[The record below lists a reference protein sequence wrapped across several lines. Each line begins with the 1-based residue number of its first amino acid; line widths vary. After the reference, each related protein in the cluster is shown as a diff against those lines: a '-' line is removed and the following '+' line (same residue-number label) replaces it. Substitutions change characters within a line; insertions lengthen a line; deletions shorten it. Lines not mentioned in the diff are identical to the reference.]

1 MKEENTVDVS
11 IPEEDNRPLMN
22 NHELTQLEKEF
33 IERYK
38 GSEQHPIRTL
48 FKFYKGQ
55 YHLLV
60 LSAICYIIKK
70 SPQWLIPIIT
80 ANLINLVVDR
90 PADMM
95 LWIWINV
102 AVLAVSLVMNIP
114 FHYAY
119 VKLESVATRN
129 VEAGL
134 RGALV
139 RKLQHLSI
147 GHYREMQS
155 GRIQSK
161 MMRDVESIANL
172 SSSIFMNGM
181 EILINLVVAIA
192 VVSSKNLFVFAFF
205 VLCAPVSGIIGFLFR
220 KKLRTLNRD
229 YRHAVEE
236 TSAEVMDMVEMVP
249 LSRAHALEQNE
260 TTKMNRLLHGIA
272 KRGLRL
278 DITQSLFGATNWVV
292 FEGFQLICLVFTVLM
307 YLYGSITDVGD
318 ITLYQSY
325 FTMLVSSVTMI
336 LALIPTFARGIEA
349 VTSVGELMHAQ
360 EEESSEGKVALP
372 EVQGAYHFE
381 GVNFAYETG
390 RPVLES
396 FNLDVKPGETVALV
410 GESGVGKTTVINMV
424 IGYHYPDAGVMTID
438 GHNIRELDLR
448 SYRKHIAV
456 VPQNTILFS
465 GTIRENITYGLPDV
479 SEEKLA
485 EILEAA
491 RLTEMIA
498 QMPKG
503 LDTSVGEH
511 GGKLSG
517 GQRQRISIARALI
530 RDPKVIILD
539 EATSALDSVSE
550 KKIQEALDYLTA
562 GRTTFVVA
570 HRLST
575 IKDADKIAVME
586 EGRCIEFGTYDE
598 LMEKQGAFYR
608 YRQLQL

>member
-1 MKEENTVDVS
+1 MTELKN
-11 IPEEDNRPLMN
+11 DNRPLMN
-22 NHELTQLEKEF
+22 DEELTALEAEF
-33 IERYK
+33 MERYK

-48 FKFYKGQ
+48 LKFYKGQ
-55 YHLLV
+55 YHLLIF
-60 LSAICYIIKK
+60 AAFCYVIKK
-70 SPQWLIPIIT
+70 SPQWMIPIVT
-80 ANLINLVVDR
+80 AHMINLVVER
-90 PADMM
+90 PENMVRSIVVSAAF
-95 LWIWINV
+95 L
-102 AVLAVSLVMNIP
+102 AVLLVLNIP
-114 FHYAY
+114 FHYLY
-119 VKLESVATRN
+119 VKSEAVATRN

-161 MMRDVESIANL
+161 MMRDVEAIANL

-181 EILINLVVAIA
+181 EIIINLVVAIT
-192 VVSSKNLFVFAFF
+192 VVLTKNLFVFIFF
-205 VLCAPVSGIIGFLFR
+205 VLCAPIAGVIGFIFR

-249 LSRAHALEQNE
+249 LSRAHALEDTE
-260 TTKMNRLLHGIA
+260 TAKMNRLLHGIA
-272 KRGLRL
+272 RRGLRL

-292 FEGFQLICLVFTVLM
+292 FEGFQLICLVFTVVMFLN
-307 YLYGSITDVGD
+307 GQIADVGD

-325 FTMLVSSVTMI
+325 FTMLVTSVTMI
-336 LALIPTFARGIEA
+336 LAMIPTFTRGIEA

-360 EEESSEGKVALP
+360 EEENNDGKQPLTDVA
-372 EVQGAYHFE
+372 GAYSFRN
-381 GVNFAYETG
+381 VNFSYEQG
-390 RPVLES
+390 HPVLS
-396 FNLDVKPGETVALV
+396 DFHLDVKPGETVALV

-424 IGYHYPDAGVMTID
+424 IGYHFPDDGTVTID
-438 GHNIRELDLR
+438 GHNLREIDLR

-479 SEEKLA
+479 SDEKLA
-485 EILEAA
+485 QILEAA
-491 RLTEMIA
+491 RLTETIEKL
-498 QMPKG
+498 PNG

-550 KKIQEALDYLTA
+550 KKIQEALDHLTA

-586 EGRCIEFGTYDE
+586 AGRCVEYGTYDE
-598 LMEKQGAFYR
+598 LMAKEGAFYR
-608 YRQLQL
+608 YRKLQL

>member
-1 MKEENTVDVS
+1 MKEQPIT
-11 IPEEDNRPLMN
+11 DNRPLMN
-22 NHELTQLEKEF
+22 DAELTQLEAEF
-33 IERYK
+33 IQRYK
-38 GSEQHPIRTL
+38 GSDKHPIRTL
-48 FKFYKGQ
+48 LTFYKGQ
-55 YHLLV
+55 YHRLALAA
-60 LSAICYIIKK
+60 LCYIIKK
-70 SPQWLIPIIT
+70 APQWLIPIVT
-80 ANLINLVVDR
+80 ANLIDLVVEK

-95 LWIWINV
+95 LRIWINV
-102 AVLAVSLVMNIP
+102 AVLAVTLVMNIP

-161 MMRDVESIANL
+161 MMRDVEAIANL

-192 VVSSKNLFVFAFF
+192 VVLSKNIYVFLFFI
-205 VLCAPVSGIIGFLFR
+205 LCAPVSGVIGFLFR

-249 LSRAHALEQNE
+249 LSRAHALERTE

-292 FEGFQLICLVFTVLM
+292 FEGFQLICLVFSVLM
-307 YLYGSITDVGD
+307 YLNSQIAVGD

-336 LALIPTFARGIEA
+336 LALIPTFARGVEA

-360 EEESSEGKVALP
+360 EEEDNDGKRALTD
-372 EVQGAYHFE
+372 VSGGYSFRD
-381 GVNFAYETG
+381 VNFAYEDG
-390 RPVLES
+390 HPVLEG
-396 FNLDVKPGETVALV
+396 FDLEVKPGETVALV

-424 IGYHYPDAGVMTID
+424 IGYHFPDEGTLTID
-438 GHNIRELDLR
+438 GNNIREIDLCT
-448 SYRKHIAV
+448 YRKHMAV

-465 GTIRENITYGLPDV
+465 GTIRDNITYGLPDV
-479 SEEKLA
+479 SEEKLQ
-485 EILEAA
+485 EILKAA

-498 QMPKG
+498 QLPHG

-550 KKIQEALDYLTA
+550 KKIQEALDHLTA

-586 EGRCIEFGTYDE
+586 GGRCVEWGTYDE
-598 LMEKQGAFYR
+598 LMEKKGAFYR

>member
-1 MKEENTVDVS
+1 MSDKNT
-11 IPEEDNRPLMN
+11 NRPLMSD
-22 NHELTQLEKEF
+22 EQLSVLEAEF
-33 IERYK
+33 MERYK
-38 GSEQHPIRTL
+38 GSEKHPVRTL
-48 FKFYKGQ
+48 LRFYKGQ
-55 YHLLV
+55 YHLL
-60 LSAICYIIKK
+60 AFAAFCYIIKK
-70 SPQWLIPIIT
+70 SPQWMIPIIT
-80 ANLINLVVDR
+80 ANLINLVIAQ
-90 PADMM
+90 PEDMVRR
-95 LWIWINV
+95 IIINV
-102 AVLAVSLVMNIP
+102 AVLAFSLVMNIP
-114 FHYAY
+114 FHYLY
-119 VKLESVATRN
+119 VKSEAVATRN

-161 MMRDVESIANL
+161 MMRDVEAIANL

-181 EILINLVVAIA
+181 EILINLVVAIV
-192 VVSSKNLFVFAFF
+192 VVSSKNWMVFVFFI
-205 VLCAPVSGIIGFLFR
+205 LCAPVAGVISFLFR
-220 KKLRTLNRD
+220 KKLRHLNRD

-249 LSRAHALEQNE
+249 LSRAHALEDTE
-260 TTKMNRLLHGIA
+260 TSKMNRLLHGIA
-272 KRGLRL
+272 RRGLRL

-292 FEGFQLICLVFTVLM
+292 FEGFQLICLVFTVVMFLK
-307 YLYGSITDVGD
+307 GQIAEVGD
-318 ITLYQSY
+318 ITLYQNY
-325 FTMLVSSVTMI
+325 FSMLVSSVTMI

-349 VTSVGELMHAQ
+349 VTSVGELMHA
-360 EEESSEGKVALP
+360 EEEENNDGKASLATV
-372 EVQGAYHFE
+372 EGAYTFS
-381 GVNFAYETG
+381 GVNFAYEQG
-390 RPVLES
+390 HPVLS
-396 FNLDVKPGETVALV
+396 NFTLDVKPGETVALV

-424 IGYHYPDAGVMTID
+424 IGYHYPDDGVVTID
-438 GHNIRELDLR
+438 GHNLREIDLR

-465 GTIRENITYGLPDV
+465 GTIRDNITYGLPDV
-479 SEEKLA
+479 SEERLA
-485 EILEAA
+485 EILDAA
-491 RLTEMIA
+491 RLTETIEKL
-498 QMPKG
+498 PHG

-550 KKIQEALDYLTA
+550 KKIQEALDHLTK

-586 EGRCIEFGTYDE
+586 GGRCVEFGTYDE
-598 LMEKQGAFYR
+598 LMALEGAFYR
-608 YRQLQL
+608 YRKLQL

>member
-1 MKEENTVDVS
+1 MNEKQIN
-11 IPEEDNRPLMN
+11 NRPLMN
-22 NHELTQLEKEF
+22 DEELTRLEEAF

-38 GSEQHPIRTL
+38 GSEQHPVRTL
-48 FKFYKGQ
+48 LTFYKGQ
-55 YHLLV
+55 YHRLLF
-60 LSAICYIIKK
+60 AAFCYIIKK
-70 SPQWLIPIIT
+70 SPQWMIPIIT
-80 ANLINLVVDR
+80 ANMINLVVDR
-90 PADMM
+90 PEDMVRR
-95 LWIWINV
+95 IVINAV
-102 AVLAVSLVMNIP
+102 VLALLLVMNIP
-114 FHYAY
+114 FHYLY
-119 VKLESVATRN
+119 VKSESVATRN

-161 MMRDVESIANL
+161 MMRDVEAIANL

-192 VVSSKNLFVFAFF
+192 VVLSKNLFVFIFF
-205 VLCAPVSGIIGFLFR
+205 VLCAPIAGIISFLFR

-249 LSRAHALEQNE
+249 LSRAHALENTE
-260 TTKMNRLLHGIA
+260 TAKMNRLLHGIA
-272 KRGLRL
+272 RRGLRL

-292 FEGFQLICLVFTVLM
+292 FEGFQLICLVFTVVMFLK
-307 YLYGSITDVGD
+307 GQITEVGD
-318 ITLYQSY
+318 ITLYQNY

-349 VTSVGELMHAQ
+349 VTSVGELMHA
-360 EEESSEGKVALP
+360 EEEENNNGKHPLSD
-372 EVQGAYHFE
+372 VQGAYTFRD
-381 GVNFAYETG
+381 VNFSYEDG
-390 RPVLES
+390 HPVLS
-396 FNLDVKPGETVALV
+396 GFDLDVKPGETVALV
-410 GESGVGKTTVINMV
+410 GESGVGKTTVINTV
-424 IGYHYPDAGVMTID
+424 IGYHFPDSGTITVD
-438 GHNIRELDLR
+438 GHNIREIDLR
-448 SYRKHIAV
+448 TYRQHIAV

-465 GTIRENITYGLPDV
+465 GTIRDNITYGLPSV

-498 QMPKG
+498 QLPNG
-503 LDTSVGEH
+503 LETSVGEH

-550 KKIQEALDYLTA
+550 KKIQEALDHLTA

-586 EGRCIEFGTYDE
+586 EGRCVECGTYDE
-598 LMEKQGAFYR
+598 LMEKKGAFYK

>member
-1 MKEENTVDVS
+1 MTETVQ
-11 IPEEDNRPLMN
+11 DNRPLMN
-22 NHELTQLEKEF
+22 DAELTALEAEF
-33 IERYK
+33 MERYK
-38 GSEQHPIRTL
+38 GSEKHPVRTL
-48 FKFYKGQ
+48 LTFYKGQ
-55 YHLLV
+55 YYRLV
-60 LSAICYIIKK
+60 VAALCYIIKK
-70 SPQWLIPIIT
+70 SPQWMIPIIT
-80 ANLINLVVDR
+80 ANMINLVVDR
-90 PADMM
+90 PEDMVRR
-95 LWIWINV
+95 IVINAV
-102 AVLAVSLVMNIP
+102 ALALLLVMNIP
-114 FHYAY
+114 FHYLYA
-119 VKLESVATRN
+119 KNESVATRN

-161 MMRDVESIANL
+161 MMRDVEAIANL

-192 VVSSKNLFVFAFF
+192 VVLSKNLFVFIFF
-205 VLCAPVSGIIGFLFR
+205 VLCAPIAGVISFLFR

-249 LSRAHALEQNE
+249 LSRAHALERTE
-260 TTKMNRLLHGIA
+260 TGKMNRLLHGIA
-272 KRGLRL
+272 RRGLRL

-292 FEGFQLICLVFTVLM
+292 FEGFQLLCLVFTVVMFLR
-307 YLYGSITDVGD
+307 GQITEVGD
-318 ITLYQSY
+318 ITLYQNY

-336 LALIPTFARGIEA
+336 LAMIPTFARGIEA
-349 VTSVGELMHAQ
+349 VTSVGELMHAE
-360 EEESSEGKVALP
+360 EEESGDGKTPLTD
-372 EVQGAYHFE
+372 VQGAYSFR
-381 GVNFAYETG
+381 GVNFAYEQG
-390 RPVLES
+390 HPVLS
-396 FNLDVKPGETVALV
+396 DFTLDVKPGETVALV

-424 IGYHYPDAGVMTID
+424 IGYHFPNEGTIAID
-438 GHNIRELDLR
+438 GQNMRDIDLR
-448 SYRKHIAV
+448 TYRKHIAV

-465 GTIRENITYGLPDV
+465 GTIRDNITYGLPSV

-498 QMPKG
+498 QLPHG

-550 KKIQEALDYLTA
+550 KKIQEALDHLTA

-586 EGRCIEFGTYDE
+586 GGRCVECGTYDE
-598 LMEKQGAFYR
+598 LMEKQGAFYK

>member
-1 MKEENTVDVS
+1 MAEQTH
-11 IPEEDNRPLMN
+11 DNRPLMSDE
-22 NHELTQLEKEF
+22 ELTALEAEF
-33 IERYK
+33 MERYK
-38 GSEQHPIRTL
+38 GSEKHPIRTL
-48 FKFYKGQ
+48 LSFYKGQ
-55 YHLLV
+55 YHLLIFA
-60 LSAICYIIKK
+60 AICYIIKK
-70 SPQWLIPIIT
+70 SPQWMIPIVS
-80 ANLINLVVDR
+80 ANLIDLVVDR
-90 PADMM
+90 PDNM
-95 LWIWINV
+95 LQMIIFNV
-102 AVLAVSLVMNIP
+102 VLLAVLLILNIP
-114 FHYAY
+114 FHYLY
-119 VKLESVATRN
+119 VKSEAVATRN
-129 VEAGL
+129 VEAAL

-161 MMRDVESIANL
+161 MMRDVENIANL

-181 EILINLVVAIA
+181 EIIINLVVAIT
-192 VVSSKNLFVFAFF
+192 VVLTKNIYVFIFF
-205 VLCAPVSGIIGFLFR
+205 LLCAPVAGVISFFFR
-220 KKLRTLNRD
+220 KKLRRLSRD

-249 LSRAHALEQNE
+249 LSRAHALEDTE
-260 TTKMNRLLHGIA
+260 TSKMNRLLHGIA
-272 KRGLRL
+272 RRGLRL

-292 FEGFQLICLVFTVLM
+292 FEGFQLICLVFTVGMFLG
-307 YLYGSITDVGD
+307 GSITKVGD
-318 ITLYQSY
+318 IKLYQDY
-325 FTMLVSSVTMI
+325 FTMLVTSVTMI
-336 LALIPTFARGIEA
+336 LAMIPTFVRGIEA
-349 VTSVGELMHAQ
+349 VTSVGELMHA
-360 EEESSEGKVALP
+360 EEEENNEGKTAL
-372 EVQGAYHFE
+372 EDVEGAFHFE
-381 GVNFAYETG
+381 NVNFAYEQSH
-390 RPVLES
+390 PVLS
-396 FNLDVKPGETVALV
+396 DFTLDVKPGETVALV

-424 IGYHYPDAGVMTID
+424 IGYHFPNDGVVTID
-438 GHNIRELDLR
+438 GHGLREVDLR

-465 GTIRENITYGLPDV
+465 GTIRENITYGLPTV

-491 RLTEMIA
+491 RLTETIA
-498 QMPKG
+498 QLPNG
-503 LDTSVGEH
+503 LETSVGEH

-550 KKIQEALDYLTA
+550 KKIQEALDHLTK

-586 EGRCIEFGTYDE
+586 AGRCVECGTYDE
-598 LMEKQGAFYR
+598 LMEKKGAFYK

>member
-1 MKEENTVDVS
+1 MAEQKH
-11 IPEEDNRPLMN
+11 DNRPLMSDE
-22 NHELTQLEKEF
+22 ELTQLEAEF
-33 IERYK
+33 MERYK
-38 GSEQHPIRTL
+38 GSEKHPIRTL
-48 FKFYKGQ
+48 LSFYKGQ
-55 YHLLV
+55 YHLLIFA
-60 LSAICYIIKK
+60 AICYIIKK
-70 SPQWLIPIIT
+70 SPQWMIPIVS
-80 ANLINLVVDR
+80 ANLIDLVVDR
-90 PADMM
+90 PDNMM
-95 LWIWINV
+95 QMIIGNV
-102 AVLAVSLVMNIP
+102 VLLAVLLLLNIP
-114 FHYAY
+114 FHYLY
-119 VKLESVATRN
+119 VKSEAVATRN
-129 VEAGL
+129 VEAAL

-161 MMRDVESIANL
+161 MMRDVENIANL

-181 EILINLVVAIA
+181 EILINLVVAIT
-192 VVSSKNLFVFAFF
+192 VVLTKNIYVFIFF
-205 VLCAPVSGIIGFLFR
+205 LLCAPVAGVISFAFR
-220 KKLRTLNRD
+220 KKLRRLSRD

-249 LSRAHALEQNE
+249 LSRAHALEETE

-272 KRGLRL
+272 RRGLRL

-292 FEGFQLICLVFTVLM
+292 FEGFQLLCLVFTVGM
-307 YLYGSITDVGD
+307 FLYGSITKVGD
-318 ITLYQSY
+318 IKLYQDY
-325 FTMLVSSVTMI
+325 FSMLVTSVTMI
-336 LALIPTFARGIEA
+336 LAMIPTFVRGIEA
-349 VTSVGELMHAQ
+349 VTSVGELMHAE
-360 EEESSEGKVALP
+360 EEESGEGKVALTDV
-372 EVQGAYHFE
+372 EGAFHFA
-381 GVNFAYETG
+381 GVNFAYEENH
-390 RPVLES
+390 PVLS
-396 FNLDVKPGETVALV
+396 DFCLDVKPGETVALV

-424 IGYHYPDAGVMTID
+424 IGYHFPDDGVVTID
-438 GHNIRELDLR
+438 GHGLRDIDLR

-465 GTIRENITYGLPDV
+465 GTIRENITYGLKDV

-491 RLTEMIA
+491 RLTETIA
-498 QMPKG
+498 QLPNG
-503 LDTSVGEH
+503 LETSVGEH

-530 RDPKVIILD
+530 RDPNVIILD

-550 KKIQEALDYLTA
+550 KKIQEALDHLTA

-586 EGRCIEFGTYDE
+586 NGRCVEFGTYDQ
-598 LMEKQGAFYR
+598 LMELKGAFYK

>member
-1 MKEENTVDVS
+1 MNQKSEAQGS
-11 IPEEDNRPLMN
+11 RLLMN
-22 NHELTQLEKEF
+22 DEQLSQLETEF

-38 GSEQHPIRTL
+38 GSEKHPIRTML
-48 FKFYKGQ
+48 QFYKGQ
-55 YHLLV
+55 YYRLL
-60 LSAICYIIKK
+60 LAALFYIIKK
-70 SPQWLIPIIT
+70 SPQWMIPIIT
-80 ANLINLVVDR
+80 ANLINLVVAR
-90 PADMM
+90 PEDMTRQI
-95 LWIWINV
+95 LLNV
-102 AVLAVSLVMNIP
+102 VVLTVSLVLNIP

-119 VKLESVATRN
+119 VKLESIATRN

-161 MMRDVESIANL
+161 MMRDVEAIANL
-172 SSSIFMNGM
+172 SSSLFMNGM
-181 EILINLVVAIA
+181 EIIINLVVA
-192 VVSSKNLFVFAFF
+192 VVVVLSKNLFVFIFF
-205 VLCAPVSGIIGFLFR
+205 VLCAPVAGVISFLFR
-220 KKLRTLNRD
+220 KKLRRLNRD

-249 LSRAHALEQNE
+249 LSRAHALETTE
-260 TTKMNRLLHGIA
+260 TAKMNRLLHGIA
-272 KRGLRL
+272 SRGLRL

-292 FEGFQLICLVFTVLM
+292 FQGFQLLCLVFTVGMFLQ
-307 YLYGSITDVGD
+307 GQITDVGD
-318 ITLYQSY
+318 ITLYQNY
-325 FTMLVSSVTMI
+325 FTMLVASVTSI
-336 LALIPTFARGIEA
+336 LAMIPALTRGVEA
-349 VTSVGELMHAQ
+349 VTSVGELMSA
-360 EEESSEGKVALP
+360 EEEEDNSQKEPLANV
-372 EVQGAYHFE
+372 EGAYTFRD
-381 GVNFAYETG
+381 VQFSYEDG
-390 RPVLES
+390 HPVLDNFQLE
-396 FNLDVKPGETVALV
+396 VKPGETVALV

-424 IGYHYPDAGVMTID
+424 IGYHFPDSGLVTVD
-438 GHNIRELDLR
+438 GHNIREIDLR
-448 SYRKHIAV
+448 TYRKHIAV

-465 GTIRENITYGLPDV
+465 GTIRDNITYGLPDV

-491 RLTEMIA
+491 RLTDTIA
-498 QMPKG
+498 QLPHG

-586 EGRCIEFGTYDE
+586 SGRCVEFGTYDQ
-598 LMEKQGAFYR
+598 LMEKKGAFYK

>member
-1 MKEENTVDVS
+1 MKQPTIN
-11 IPEEDNRPLMN
+11 DNRPLMN
-22 NHELTQLEKEF
+22 DEELTKLEAEF
-33 IERYK
+33 IQRYK
-38 GSEQHPIRTL
+38 GSEKHPIRTL
-48 FKFYKGQ
+48 LKFYKGQ
-55 YHLLV
+55 YGRLALAA
-60 LSAICYIIKK
+60 LCYIIKK
-70 SPQWLIPIIT
+70 APQWLIPIVT
-80 ANLINLVVDR
+80 ANLIDLVVDK

-95 LWIWINV
+95 LWIWVNV
-102 AVLAVSLVMNIP
+102 GVLALTLVMNIP
-114 FHYAY
+114 FHYSY

-161 MMRDVESIANL
+161 MMRDVEAIANL

-181 EILINLVVAIA
+181 EIAINLVVAIA
-192 VVSSKNLFVFAFF
+192 VVLSKNIYVFLFF
-205 VLCAPVSGIIGFLFR
+205 VLCAPVSGVIGFLFR

-249 LSRAHALEQNE
+249 LSRAHALEQTE

-272 KRGLRL
+272 RRGLRL

-292 FEGFQLICLVFTVLM
+292 FEGFQLVCLVFSVLM
-307 YLYGSITDVGD
+307 FLNDQIAVGD

-336 LALIPTFARGIEA
+336 LALIPTFARGVEA

-360 EEESSEGKVALP
+360 EEEDNDGKQPLAAVT
-372 EVQGAYHFE
+372 GAYRFSD
-381 GVNFAYETG
+381 VAFSYEDG
-390 RPVLES
+390 HPVLTD
-396 FNLDVKPGETVALV
+396 FNLEVKPGETVALV

-424 IGYHYPDAGVMTID
+424 IGYHFPNGGVLTVD
-438 GHNIRELDLR
+438 GHNIREIDLR
-448 SYRKHIAV
+448 TYRKHIAV

-465 GTIRENITYGLPDV
+465 GTIRDNITYGLSDV
-479 SEEKLA
+479 SEEKLQ

-498 QMPKG
+498 QLPNG

-550 KKIQEALDYLTA
+550 KKIQEALDHLTA

-586 EGRCIEFGTYDE
+586 EGRCIEFGTYDQ
-598 LMEKQGAFYR
+598 LMEKKGAFYK

>member
-1 MKEENTVDVS
+1 MKQSTIN
-11 IPEEDNRPLMN
+11 DNRPLMN
-22 NHELTQLEKEF
+22 DEELTKLEAEF
-33 IERYK
+33 IQRYK
-38 GSEQHPIRTL
+38 GSEKHPIRTL
-48 FKFYKGQ
+48 LKFYKGQ
-55 YHLLV
+55 YGRLALAA
-60 LSAICYIIKK
+60 LCYIIKK
-70 SPQWLIPIIT
+70 APQWLIPIVT
-80 ANLINLVVDR
+80 ANLIDLVVDK

-95 LWIWINV
+95 LWIWVNV
-102 AVLAVSLVMNIP
+102 GVLALALVMNIP
-114 FHYAY
+114 FHYSY

-161 MMRDVESIANL
+161 MMRDVEAIANL

-181 EILINLVVAIA
+181 EIAINLVVAIA
-192 VVSSKNLFVFAFF
+192 VVLSKNIYVFLFF
-205 VLCAPVSGIIGFLFR
+205 VLCAPVSGVIGFLFR

-249 LSRAHALEQNE
+249 LSRAHALEQTE
-260 TTKMNRLLHGIA
+260 ATKMNRLLHGIA
-272 KRGLRL
+272 RRGLRL

-292 FEGFQLICLVFTVLM
+292 FEGFQLVCLVFSVLM
-307 YLYGSITDVGD
+307 FLNDQIAVGD

-336 LALIPTFARGIEA
+336 LALIPTFARGVEA

-360 EEESSEGKVALP
+360 EEEDNDGKQPLAAVT
-372 EVQGAYHFE
+372 GAYRFSD
-381 GVNFAYETG
+381 VAFSYEDG
-390 RPVLES
+390 HPVLTD
-396 FNLDVKPGETVALV
+396 FNLEVKPGETVALV

-424 IGYHYPDAGVMTID
+424 IGYHFPDSGVLTVD
-438 GHNIRELDLR
+438 GHNIREIDLR
-448 SYRKHIAV
+448 TYRRHIAV

-465 GTIRENITYGLPDV
+465 GTIRDNITYGLSDV
-479 SEEKLA
+479 SEEKLQ

-498 QMPKG
+498 QLPNG

-550 KKIQEALDYLTA
+550 KKIQEALDHLTA

-586 EGRCIEFGTYDE
+586 EGRCIEFGTYDQ
-598 LMEKQGAFYR
+598 LMEKKGAFYK

>member
-1 MKEENTVDVS
+1 MSEKQ
-11 IPEEDNRPLMN
+11 IDNRPLMN
-22 NHELTQLEKEF
+22 DDELTRLEEAF

-38 GSEQHPIRTL
+38 GSEQHPVRTL
-48 FKFYKGQ
+48 LTFYKGQ
-55 YHLLV
+55 YHRLLF
-60 LSAICYIIKK
+60 AAFCYIIKK
-70 SPQWLIPIIT
+70 SPQWMIPIIT
-80 ANLINLVVDR
+80 ANMINLVVDR
-90 PADMM
+90 PEDMVRR
-95 LWIWINV
+95 IVINAV
-102 AVLAVSLVMNIP
+102 VLALLLVMNIP
-114 FHYAY
+114 FHYLY
-119 VKLESVATRN
+119 VKSESVATRN

-161 MMRDVESIANL
+161 MMRDVEAIANL

-192 VVSSKNLFVFAFF
+192 VVLSKNLFVFIFF
-205 VLCAPVSGIIGFLFR
+205 VLCAPIAGIISFLFR

-249 LSRAHALEQNE
+249 LSRAHALENTE
-260 TTKMNRLLHGIA
+260 TAKMNRLLHGIA
-272 KRGLRL
+272 RRGLRL

-292 FEGFQLICLVFTVLM
+292 FEGFQLICLVFTVVMFLK
-307 YLYGSITDVGD
+307 GQITEVGD
-318 ITLYQSY
+318 ITLYQNY

-349 VTSVGELMHAQ
+349 VTSVGELMHA
-360 EEESSEGKVALP
+360 EEEENNNGKHPLSD
-372 EVQGAYHFE
+372 VQGAYTFRD
-381 GVNFAYETG
+381 VNFSYEDG
-390 RPVLES
+390 HPVLS
-396 FNLDVKPGETVALV
+396 GFDLDVKPGETVALV
-410 GESGVGKTTVINMV
+410 GESGVGKTTVINTV
-424 IGYHYPDAGVMTID
+424 IGYHFPDSGTITVD
-438 GHNIRELDLR
+438 GHNIREIDLR
-448 SYRKHIAV
+448 TYRQHIAV

-465 GTIRENITYGLPDV
+465 GTIRDNITYGLPSV

-498 QMPKG
+498 QLPNG
-503 LDTSVGEH
+503 LETSVGEH

-550 KKIQEALDYLTA
+550 KKIQEALDHLTA

-586 EGRCIEFGTYDE
+586 QGRCVECGTYDE
-598 LMEKQGAFYR
+598 LMEKKGAFYQ

>member
-1 MKEENTVDVS
+1 MKEQENYEKS
-11 IPEEDNRPLMN
+11 PLMTD
-22 NHELTQLEKEF
+22 EQLTRLEAEF
-33 IERYK
+33 MERYK
-38 GSEQHPIRTL
+38 GSEQHPLRTML
-48 FKFYKGQ
+48 RFYKGQ
-55 YHLLV
+55 YYRLILAA
-60 LSAICYIIKK
+60 LCYVIKK
-70 SPQWLIPIIT
+70 SPQWMIPIIT
-80 ANLINLVVDR
+80 ANLINLVVEQPDNLGMQI
-90 PADMM
+90 A
-95 LWIWINV
+95 LNV
-102 AVLAVSLVMNIP
+102 GLLAVLLVMNIP

-119 VKLESVATRN
+119 VKLESIATRN

-161 MMRDVESIANL
+161 MMRDVEAIANL

-181 EILINLVVAIA
+181 EIIINLVVAIA
-192 VVSSKNLFVFAFF
+192 VVLSKNLFVFIFF
-205 VLCAPVSGIIGFLFR
+205 VLCAPVAGVISFLFR
-220 KKLRTLNRD
+220 KKLRRLNRD

-249 LSRAHALEQNE
+249 LSRAHALEGTE
-260 TTKMNRLLHGIA
+260 TAKMNRLLHSIA
-272 KRGLRL
+272 RRGLRL

-292 FEGFQLICLVFTVLM
+292 FEGFQLLCLLFTVIMFLNHQ
-307 YLYGSITDVGD
+307 ITDVGD

-325 FTMLVSSVTMI
+325 FTMLVTSVTGI
-336 LALIPTFARGIEA
+336 LAMIPAFTRGVEA
-349 VTSVGELMHAQ
+349 VTSVGELMSAQ
-360 EEESSEGKVALP
+360 EEENNDGKEKLAAV
-372 EVQGAYHFE
+372 EGAYSFQ
-381 GVNFAYETG
+381 GVNFSYEDG
-390 RPVLES
+390 HRVLQD
-396 FNLDVKPGETVALV
+396 FDLKVAPGETVALV

-424 IGYHYPDAGVMTID
+424 IGYHFPDEGILTVD
-438 GHNIRELDLR
+438 GHNIREIDLR
-448 SYRKHIAV
+448 SYRRHIAV

-465 GTIRENITYGLPDV
+465 GTIRENITYGLPSV
-479 SEEKLA
+479 SEEKLQ

-498 QMPKG
+498 QLPNG

-562 GRTTFVVA
+562 ERTTFVVA

-598 LMEKQGAFYR
+598 LMEKKGAFYK

>member
-1 MKEENTVDVS
+1 VNNIKETES
-11 IPEEDNRPLMN
+11 SRLLMN
-22 NHELTQLEKEF
+22 DEKLSQLELEF

-38 GSEQHPIRTL
+38 GSEKHPIRTML
-48 FKFYKGQ
+48 QFYKGQ
-55 YHLLV
+55 YHRLILA
-60 LSAICYIIKK
+60 AICYIIKK
-70 SPQWLIPIIT
+70 SPQWMIPIIT
-80 ANLINLVVDR
+80 ANLINLVVQR
-90 PADMM
+90 PEDMARQIVM
-95 LWIWINV
+95 NV
-102 AVLAVSLVMNIP
+102 AVLATLLVMNIP

-119 VKLESVATRN
+119 VKLESIATRN
-129 VEAGL
+129 VEVGL

-161 MMRDVESIANL
+161 MMRDVEAIVNL
-172 SSSIFMNGM
+172 CGSLFMNGM

-192 VVSSKNLFVFAFF
+192 VVLSKNLFVFIFF
-205 VLCAPVSGIIGFLFR
+205 LLCAPVAGVISFLFR
-220 KKLRTLNRD
+220 KKLRRLNRD
-229 YRHAVEE
+229 YRHAIEE

-249 LSRAHALEQNE
+249 LSRAHALERVE
-260 TTKMNRLLHGIA
+260 TAKMTRLLHSIA
-272 KRGLRL
+272 RRGLRL

-292 FEGFQLICLVFTVLM
+292 FEGFQLLCLVFTVGMFLQ
-307 YLYGSITDVGD
+307 GTITDVGD
-318 ITLYQSY
+318 ITLYQNY
-325 FTMLVSSVTMI
+325 FTMLVASVTSI
-336 LALIPTFARGIEA
+336 LAMIPALTRGVEA
-349 VTSVGELMHAQ
+349 VTSVGELMSAQ
-360 EEESSEGKVALP
+360 EEEDNDGKPALP
-372 EVQGAYHFE
+372 DVAGAFSFRD
-381 GVNFAYETG
+381 VSFAYEDDHV
-390 RPVLES
+390 VLDN
-396 FNLDVKPGETVALV
+396 FNLEVKPGETVALV

-424 IGYHYPDAGVMTID
+424 IGYHYPRTGTLTID
-438 GHNIRELDLR
+438 GHNIREIDLR

-465 GTIRENITYGLPDV
+465 GTIRENITYGLSDV
-479 SEEKLA
+479 TEEKLW
-485 EILEAA
+485 EILKAA
-491 RLTEMIA
+491 RLTEMIE
-498 QMPKG
+498 QLPNG

-550 KKIQEALDYLTA
+550 KKIQEALDHLTA

-586 EGRCIEFGTYDE
+586 GGRCIEFGTYDE
-598 LMEKQGAFYR
+598 LMEKQGAFYK

>member
-1 MKEENTVDVS
+1 MNEKQIN
-11 IPEEDNRPLMN
+11 NRPLMN
-22 NHELTQLEKEF
+22 DEELTRLEEAF

-38 GSEQHPIRTL
+38 GSEQHPVRTL
-48 FKFYKGQ
+48 LTFYKGQ
-55 YHLLV
+55 YHRLLF
-60 LSAICYIIKK
+60 AAFCYIIKK
-70 SPQWLIPIIT
+70 SPQWMIPIIT
-80 ANLINLVVDR
+80 ANMINLVVDR
-90 PADMM
+90 PEDMVRR
-95 LWIWINV
+95 IVINAV
-102 AVLAVSLVMNIP
+102 VLALLLVMNIP
-114 FHYAY
+114 FHYLY
-119 VKLESVATRN
+119 VKSESVATRN

-161 MMRDVESIANL
+161 MMRDVEAIANL

-192 VVSSKNLFVFAFF
+192 VVLSKNLFVFIFF
-205 VLCAPVSGIIGFLFR
+205 VLCAPIAGIISFLFR

-249 LSRAHALEQNE
+249 LSRAHALENTE
-260 TTKMNRLLHGIA
+260 TAKMNRLLHGIA
-272 KRGLRL
+272 RRGLRL

-292 FEGFQLICLVFTVLM
+292 FEGFQLICLVFTVVMFLK
-307 YLYGSITDVGD
+307 GQITEVGD
-318 ITLYQSY
+318 ITLYQNY

-349 VTSVGELMHAQ
+349 VTSVGELMHA
-360 EEESSEGKVALP
+360 EEEENNNGKHPLSD
-372 EVQGAYHFE
+372 VQGAYTFRN
-381 GVNFAYETG
+381 VNFSYEDG
-390 RPVLES
+390 HPVLS
-396 FNLDVKPGETVALV
+396 GFDLDVKPGETVALV
-410 GESGVGKTTVINMV
+410 GESGVGKTTVINTV
-424 IGYHYPDAGVMTID
+424 IGYHFPDSGTITVD
-438 GHNIRELDLR
+438 GHNIREIDLR
-448 SYRKHIAV
+448 TYRQHIAV

-465 GTIRENITYGLPDV
+465 GTIRDNITYGLPSV

-498 QMPKG
+498 QLPNG
-503 LDTSVGEH
+503 LETSVGEH

-550 KKIQEALDYLTA
+550 KKIQEALDHLTA

-586 EGRCIEFGTYDE
+586 EGRCVECGTYDE
-598 LMEKQGAFYR
+598 LMEKKGAFYK

>member
-1 MKEENTVDVS
+1 MKEQPIT
-11 IPEEDNRPLMN
+11 DNRPLMN
-22 NHELTQLEKEF
+22 DRELTQLEAEF
-33 IERYK
+33 IRRYK

-48 FKFYKGQ
+48 LKFYKGQ
-55 YHLLV
+55 YRRLA
-60 LSAICYIIKK
+60 LSALCYIIKK
-70 SPQWLIPIIT
+70 SPQWMIPIIT
-80 ANLINLVVDR
+80 ANLINLVVEQ
-90 PADMM
+90 PENMM
-95 LWIWINV
+95 TLIWVNV
-102 AVLAVSLVMNIP
+102 AVLAVLLVMNIP

-119 VKLESVATRN
+119 VKLESIATRN

-161 MMRDVESIANL
+161 MMRDVEAIANL

-181 EILINLVVAIA
+181 EILINLTVAIA
-192 VVSSKNLFVFAFF
+192 VVLSKNLLVFGFF
-205 VLCAPVSGIIGFLFR
+205 ALCAPVAGVISFLFR

-249 LSRAHALEQNE
+249 LSRAHALEQEE
-260 TTKMNRLLHGIA
+260 TSKMNRLLHGIA

-292 FEGFQLICLVFTVLM
+292 FEGFQLLCLVFTVMMFL
-307 YLYGSITDVGD
+307 GGQITEVGD

-325 FTMLVSSVTMI
+325 FTMLVSSVTGI

-349 VTSVGELMHAQ
+349 VTSVGELMHA
-360 EEESSEGKVALP
+360 EEEENNDGKQPLDK
-372 EVQGAYHFE
+372 VQGAYSFR
-381 GVNFAYETG
+381 GVNFAYEPNH
-390 RPVLES
+390 PVLSGFDLE
-396 FNLDVKPGETVALV
+396 VKPGETVALV

-424 IGYHYPDAGVMTID
+424 IGYHFPDEGTVTID
-438 GHNIRELDLR
+438 GRNIREIDLR

-465 GTIRENITYGLPDV
+465 GTIRDNITYGLPDV

-485 EILEAA
+485 RILEAA
-491 RLTEMIA
+491 RLTEMVA
-498 QMPKG
+498 QLPNG

-550 KKIQEALDYLTA
+550 KMIQEALDHLTA

-586 EGRCIEFGTYDE
+586 EGRCIEYGTYDE
-598 LMEKQGAFYR
+598 LMEKKGAFYK

>member
-1 MKEENTVDVS
+1 MKQQPIT
-11 IPEEDNRPLMN
+11 DNRPLMN
-22 NHELTQLEKEF
+22 DEELTRLEAEF
-33 IERYK
+33 IKRYK
-38 GSEQHPIRTL
+38 GSEKHPVRTL
-48 FKFYKGQ
+48 LKFYKGQ
-55 YHLLV
+55 YHRLALAA
-60 LSAICYIIKK
+60 LCYIIKK
-70 SPQWLIPIIT
+70 SPQWLIPIVT
-80 ANLINLVVDR
+80 ANLIDLVVEK
-90 PADMM
+90 PEDMM
-95 LWIWINV
+95 LWIWVNV
-102 AVLAVSLVMNIP
+102 AVLAVTLVLNIP

-161 MMRDVESIANL
+161 MMRDVEAIANL

-192 VVSSKNLFVFAFF
+192 VVLSKNLFVFIFF
-205 VLCAPVSGIIGFLFR
+205 MLCAPVSGVIGFLFR

-249 LSRAHALEQNE
+249 LSRAHALERVE

-272 KRGLRL
+272 RRGLRL

-292 FEGFQLICLVFTVLM
+292 FEGFQLVCLVFSVLM
-307 YLYGSITDVGD
+307 YLGNQIAVGD

-336 LALIPTFARGIEA
+336 LALIPTFARGVEA

-360 EEESSEGKVALP
+360 EEESGDGKRPLTTVTGGYSFRD
-372 EVQGAYHFE
+372 VDFS
-381 GVNFAYETG
+381 YEDG
-390 RPVLES
+390 HPVLEG
-396 FNLDVKPGETVALV
+396 FDLEVKPGETVALV
-410 GESGVGKTTVINMV
+410 GESGVGKTTVVNMV
-424 IGYHYPDAGVMTID
+424 IGYHFPDAGVLTID
-438 GHNIRELDLR
+438 GNNIREIDLR
-448 SYRKHIAV
+448 TYRKHIAV

-465 GTIRENITYGLPDV
+465 GTIRDNITYGLPDV

-498 QMPKG
+498 QLPHG

-550 KKIQEALDYLTA
+550 KKIQEALDHLTA

-586 EGRCIEFGTYDE
+586 GGRCVECGTYDE
-598 LMEKQGAFYR
+598 LMEKKGAFYQ

>member
-1 MKEENTVDVS
+1 MTEKN
-11 IPEEDNRPLMN
+11 DNRPLMSDE
-22 NHELTQLEKEF
+22 ELVQLEAAF

-38 GSEQHPIRTL
+38 GSEQHPVRTL
-48 FKFYKGQ
+48 LKFYQGQ
-55 YHLLV
+55 YGRLLFAAV
-60 LSAICYIIKK
+60 CYIIKK
-70 SPQWLIPIIT
+70 SPQWMIPIIT
-80 ANLINLVVDR
+80 AHMINLVVER
-90 PADMM
+90 PENMVRNIV
-95 LWIWINV
+95 LS
-102 AVLAVSLVMNIP
+102 AVLLAVLLVMNIP
-114 FHYAY
+114 FHYLY
-119 VKLESVATRN
+119 VKNESVATRN

-161 MMRDVESIANL
+161 MMRDVEAIANL

-181 EILINLVVAIA
+181 EILINLVVAIG
-192 VVSSKNLFVFAFF
+192 VVLSKNLFVFLFF
-205 VLCAPVSGIIGFLFR
+205 ILCAPIAGVISFLFR

-249 LSRAHALEQNE
+249 LSRAHALERTE
-260 TTKMNRLLHGIA
+260 TAKMNRLLHGIA
-272 KRGLRL
+272 RRGLRL

-292 FEGFQLICLVFTVLM
+292 FETFQLICLVFTVVMFL
-307 YLYGSITDVGD
+307 GGQITEVGD

-336 LALIPTFARGIEA
+336 LAMIPTFARGIEA
-349 VTSVGELMHAQ
+349 VTSVGELMHA
-360 EEESSEGKVALP
+360 EEEENNDGKQPLDDVT
-372 EVQGAYHFE
+372 GAYTFT
-381 GVNFAYETG
+381 GVNFAYEQG
-390 RPVLES
+390 HPVLS
-396 FNLDVKPGETVALV
+396 DFSLDVKPGETVALV

-424 IGYHYPDAGVMTID
+424 IGYHFPDDGTVTID
-438 GHNIRELDLR
+438 GHNLREIDLR
-448 SYRKHIAV
+448 TYRKHIAV

-465 GTIRENITYGLPDV
+465 GTIRDNITYGLPEV

-485 EILEAA
+485 QILEAA
-491 RLTEMIA
+491 RLTETIEKL
-498 QMPKG
+498 PHG
-503 LDTSVGEH
+503 LDTLVGEH

-550 KKIQEALDYLTA
+550 KMIQEALDHLTA

-586 EGRCIEFGTYDE
+586 GGRCVECGTYDE
-598 LMEKQGAFYR
+598 LMAKKGAFYK

>member
-1 MKEENTVDVS
+1 MKEQPIT
-11 IPEEDNRPLMN
+11 DNRPLMN
-22 NHELTQLEKEF
+22 NEELTQLEAEF
-33 IERYK
+33 VQRYK
-38 GSEQHPIRTL
+38 GSEKHPIRTL
-48 FKFYKGQ
+48 LRFYKGQ
-55 YHLLV
+55 YHRLALAA
-60 LSAICYIIKK
+60 LCYIIKK
-70 SPQWLIPIIT
+70 APQWLIPIVT
-80 ANLINLVVDR
+80 ANLIDLVVDK

-95 LWIWINV
+95 LRIWINV
-102 AVLAVSLVMNIP
+102 GVLAVTLVMNIP

-161 MMRDVESIANL
+161 MMRDVEAIANL

-181 EILINLVVAIA
+181 EILINLVVAIS
-192 VVSSKNLFVFAFF
+192 VVLSKNIYVFLFFI
-205 VLCAPVSGIIGFLFR
+205 LCAPVSGVIGFLFR

-249 LSRAHALEQNE
+249 LSRAHALEQTE

-292 FEGFQLICLVFTVLM
+292 FEGFQLICLVFSVLM
-307 YLYGSITDVGD
+307 YLNSQIAVGD

-336 LALIPTFARGIEA
+336 LALIPTFARGVEA

-360 EEESSEGKVALP
+360 EEESSEGKPALTTLSGGYSFRDVGFSY
-372 EVQGAYHFE
+372 EE
-381 GVNFAYETG
+381 GH
-390 RPVLES
+390 PVLDGFDLEV
-396 FNLDVKPGETVALV
+396 NPGETVALV

-424 IGYHYPDAGVMTID
+424 IGYHFPDTGALTID
-438 GHNIRELDLR
+438 GHNIRDIDLR
-448 SYRKHIAV
+448 SYRKHMAV

-465 GTIRENITYGLPDV
+465 GTIRDNITYGLPSV

-485 EILEAA
+485 EILKAA

-498 QMPKG
+498 QLPHG

-550 KKIQEALDYLTA
+550 KKIQEALDHLTA

-586 EGRCIEFGTYDE
+586 EGRCVEFGTYDE
-598 LMEKQGAFYR
+598 LMEKKGAFYR

>member
-1 MKEENTVDVS
+1 
-11 IPEEDNRPLMN
+11 MN
-22 NHELTQLEKEF
+22 DQELTALEAKF
-33 IERYK
+33 IQRYK

-55 YHLLV
+55 YHLLI

-70 SPQWLIPIIT
+70 SPQWLIPIVT
-80 ANLINLVVDR
+80 ANLIDLVVDR

-95 LWIWINV
+95 LWIWVNV
-102 AVLAVSLVMNIP
+102 AVLAVALVMNIP

-161 MMRDVESIANL
+161 MMRDVEAIANL

-181 EILINLVVAIA
+181 EILINLVVAVS
-192 VVSSKNLFVFAFF
+192 VVLSKNIYVFLFF
-205 VLCAPVSGIIGFLFR
+205 VLCAPVSGVIGFLFR

-249 LSRAHALEQNE
+249 LSRAHALEETE

-292 FEGFQLICLVFTVLM
+292 FEGFQLICLVFSVLM
-307 YLYGSITDVGD
+307 FLNNQIAVGD

-360 EEESSEGKVALP
+360 EEESSEGKPELP
-372 EVQGAYHFE
+372 DVTGAYSFKN
-381 GVNFAYETG
+381 VDFAYEEG
-390 RPVLES
+390 HPVLEG
-396 FNLDVKPGETVALV
+396 FDLEVKPGETVALV

-424 IGYHYPDAGVMTID
+424 IGYHFPGAGTVTID
-438 GHNIRELDLR
+438 GHNIREIDLR

-485 EILEAA
+485 QILEAA
-491 RLTEMIA
+491 RLTDTIA
-498 QMPKG
+498 QLPKG
-503 LDTSVGEH
+503 LETSVGEH

-550 KKIQEALDYLTA
+550 KMIQEALETLTA

-586 EGRCIEFGTYDE
+586 GGRCIEFGTYDQ
-598 LMEKQGAFYR
+598 LMEKQGAFYK

>member
-1 MKEENTVDVS
+1 MTTKTDKSGLMTDEEL
-11 IPEEDNRPLMN
+11 IRLEE
-22 NHELTQLEKEF
+22 EF
-33 IERYK
+33 VERYK
-38 GSEQHPIRTL
+38 GSEKHPIRTL
-48 FKFYKGQ
+48 LSFYKGQ
-55 YHLLV
+55 YHLL
-60 LSAICYIIKK
+60 LIAAICYIIKK
-70 SPQWLIPIIT
+70 SPQWMIPIVT
-80 ANLINLVVDR
+80 ANLINLIVDR
-90 PADMM
+90 PADMVTGIV
-95 LWIWINV
+95 LNV
-102 AVLAVSLVMNIP
+102 AVLAVSLILNIP
-114 FHYAY
+114 FHYLY
-119 VKLESVATRN
+119 VKCEAVATRN

-181 EILINLVVAIA
+181 EILINLVVAIV
-192 VVSSKNLFVFAFF
+192 VVSGKNPIVFLFF
-205 VLCAPVSGIIGFLFR
+205 VLCAPVAGVISFLFR
-220 KKLRTLNRD
+220 KKLRHLNRD

-249 LSRAHALEQNE
+249 LSRAHALENTE
-260 TTKMNRLLHGIA
+260 TSKMNRLLHGIA
-272 KRGLRL
+272 RRGLRL

-292 FEGFQLICLVFTVLM
+292 FEGFQLICLVFTVGM
-307 YLYGSITDVGD
+307 YLKGSITEVGD
-318 ITLYQSY
+318 ITLYQNY
-325 FTMLVSSVTMI
+325 FSMLVSSVTMI

-349 VTSVGELMHAQ
+349 VTSVGELMHA
-360 EEESSEGKVALP
+360 EEEEDNVGKEPLGDVK
-372 EVQGAYHFE
+372 GAYSFRNVH
-381 GVNFAYETG
+381 FAYEQG
-390 RPVLES
+390 HPVLNG
-396 FNLDVKPGETVALV
+396 FQLDVNPGETVAIV

-424 IGYHYPDAGVMTID
+424 IGYHFPDAGVVTID
-438 GHNIRELDLR
+438 GHNLREIDLR
-448 SYRKHIAV
+448 TYRKHIAV

-465 GTIRENITYGLPDV
+465 GTIRENITYGLTEV
-479 SEEKLA
+479 SEEKLK
-485 EILEAA
+485 EVLEAA
-491 RLTEMIA
+491 RLTETIEKL
-498 QMPKG
+498 PHG
-503 LDTSVGEH
+503 LDTLVGEH

-550 KKIQEALDYLTA
+550 KLIQEALNHLTA

-586 EGRCIEFGTYDE
+586 DGRCVEFGTYDE
-598 LMEKQGAFYR
+598 LMALEGAFYK
-608 YRQLQL
+608 YRRLQL

>member
-1 MKEENTVDVS
+1 MSEKQ
-11 IPEEDNRPLMN
+11 IDNRPLMN
-22 NHELTQLEKEF
+22 DDELTRLEEAF

-38 GSEQHPIRTL
+38 GSEQHPVRTL
-48 FKFYKGQ
+48 LTFYKGQ
-55 YHLLV
+55 YHRLLF
-60 LSAICYIIKK
+60 AAFCYIIKK
-70 SPQWLIPIIT
+70 SPQWMIPIIT
-80 ANLINLVVDR
+80 ANMINLVVDR
-90 PADMM
+90 PEDMVRR
-95 LWIWINV
+95 IVINAV
-102 AVLAVSLVMNIP
+102 VLALLLVMNIP
-114 FHYAY
+114 FHYLY
-119 VKLESVATRN
+119 VKSESVATRN

-161 MMRDVESIANL
+161 MMRDVEAIANL

-192 VVSSKNLFVFAFF
+192 VVLSKNLFVFIFF
-205 VLCAPVSGIIGFLFR
+205 VLCAPIAGIISFLFR

-249 LSRAHALEQNE
+249 LSRAHALENTE
-260 TTKMNRLLHGIA
+260 TAKMNRLLHGIA
-272 KRGLRL
+272 RRGLRL

-292 FEGFQLICLVFTVLM
+292 FEGFQLICLVFTVVMFLK
-307 YLYGSITDVGD
+307 GQITEVGD
-318 ITLYQSY
+318 ITLYQNY

-349 VTSVGELMHAQ
+349 VTSVGELMHA
-360 EEESSEGKVALP
+360 EEEENNNGKHPLSD
-372 EVQGAYHFE
+372 VQGAYSFRN
-381 GVNFAYETG
+381 VNFSYEDG
-390 RPVLES
+390 HPVLS
-396 FNLDVKPGETVALV
+396 GFDLDVKPGETVALV
-410 GESGVGKTTVINMV
+410 GESGVGKTTVINTV
-424 IGYHYPDAGVMTID
+424 IGYHFPDSGTITVD
-438 GHNIRELDLR
+438 GHNIREIDLR
-448 SYRKHIAV
+448 TYRQHIAV

-465 GTIRENITYGLPDV
+465 GTIRDNITYGLPSV

-498 QMPKG
+498 QLPNG
-503 LDTSVGEH
+503 LETSVGEH

-550 KKIQEALDYLTA
+550 KKIQEALDHLTA

-586 EGRCIEFGTYDE
+586 GGRCVECGTYDE
-598 LMEKQGAFYR
+598 LMEKKGAFYQ

>member
-1 MKEENTVDVS
+1 MKDQPIT
-11 IPEEDNRPLMN
+11 DNRPLMN
-22 NHELTQLEKEF
+22 DAELTQLEAAF

-48 FKFYKGQ
+48 LRFYKGQ

-70 SPQWLIPIIT
+70 SPQWMIPIIT
-80 ANLINLVVDR
+80 ANLINLVVEQ
-90 PADMM
+90 PADMVTR
-95 LWIWINV
+95 IVINV
-102 AVLAVSLVMNIP
+102 AVLAVLLVMNIP

-119 VKLESVATRN
+119 CKLESIATRN

-161 MMRDVESIANL
+161 MMRDVEAIANL

-181 EILINLVVAIA
+181 EILINLTVAIA
-192 VVSSKNLFVFAFF
+192 VVLSKNLFVFVFF

-249 LSRAHALEQNE
+249 LSRAHALEQAE
-260 TTKMNRLLHGIA
+260 TSKMNRLLHGIA
-272 KRGLRL
+272 KRGLSL
-278 DITQSLFGATNWVV
+278 DVTQSLFGATNWVV
-292 FEGFQLICLVFTVLM
+292 FEGFQLLCLVFTVVM
-307 YLYGSITDVGD
+307 FLYGWITEVGD

-325 FTMLVSSVTMI
+325 FTMLVSSVTGI
-336 LALIPTFARGIEA
+336 LAMIPTFARGIEA
-349 VTSVGELMHAQ
+349 VTSVGELMHA
-360 EEESSEGKVALP
+360 EEEEDNDGKQPLDTIV
-372 EVQGAYHFE
+372 GAYSFK

-390 RPVLES
+390 RPVLS
-396 FNLDVKPGETVALV
+396 DFSLDVKPGETVALV

-424 IGYHYPDAGVMTID
+424 IGYHFPGEGTVTID
-438 GHNIRELDLR
+438 GHNIRQIDLR
-448 SYRKHIAV
+448 TYRKHIAV

-465 GTIRENITYGLPDV
+465 GTIRDNITYGLPSV

-491 RLTEMIA
+491 RLTDMIA
-498 QMPKG
+498 NLPNG

-550 KKIQEALDYLTA
+550 KMIQEALDHLTA

-586 EGRCIEFGTYDE
+586 EGRCVEFGTYDQ
-598 LMEKQGAFYR
+598 LMEKKGAFYK

>member
-1 MKEENTVDVS
+1 
-11 IPEEDNRPLMN
+11 
-22 NHELTQLEKEF
+22 
-33 IERYK
+33 
-38 GSEQHPIRTL
+38 
-48 FKFYKGQ
+48 
-55 YHLLV
+55 
-60 LSAICYIIKK
+60 
-70 SPQWLIPIIT
+70 
-80 ANLINLVVDR
+80 
-90 PADMM
+90 
-95 LWIWINV
+95 
-102 AVLAVSLVMNIP
+102 
-114 FHYAY
+114 
-119 VKLESVATRN
+119 
-129 VEAGL
+129 
-134 RGALV
+134 
-139 RKLQHLSI
+139 
-147 GHYREMQS
+147 MQS

-161 MMRDVESIANL
+161 MMRDVEAIANL

-181 EILINLVVAIA
+181 EILINLVVAVS
-192 VVSSKNLFVFAFF
+192 VVLSKNIYVFLFF
-205 VLCAPVSGIIGFLFR
+205 VLCAPVSGVIGFLFR

-249 LSRAHALEQNE
+249 LSRAHALEETE
-260 TTKMNRLLHGIA
+260 TTKMNHLLHGIA

-292 FEGFQLICLVFTVLM
+292 FEGFQLICLVFSVLM
-307 YLYGSITDVGD
+307 FLNNQIAVGD

-349 VTSVGELMHAQ
+349 VTSVGELMHAP
-360 EEESSEGKVALP
+360 EEEGGAGKPALSD
-372 EVQGAYHFE
+372 VTGAYSFQNV
-381 GVNFAYETG
+381 GFAYEEG
-390 RPVLES
+390 HPVLEGFDLEVS
-396 FNLDVKPGETVALV
+396 PGETVALV

-424 IGYHYPDAGVMTID
+424 IGYHFPGEGTVTID
-438 GHNIRELDLR
+438 GHSIREIDLR

-465 GTIRENITYGLPDV
+465 GTIRENITYGLSNV

-491 RLTEMIA
+491 RLTDTIA
-498 QMPKG
+498 QLPKG

-550 KKIQEALDYLTA
+550 KMIQEALDHLTA

-586 EGRCIEFGTYDE
+586 GGRCIEFGTYDE
-598 LMEKQGAFYR
+598 LMEKKGAFYK

>member
-1 MKEENTVDVS
+1 MTENQIT
-11 IPEEDNRPLMN
+11 DNRPLMN
-22 NHELTQLEKEF
+22 DAELTALEAAF
-33 IERYK
+33 MERYK
-38 GSEQHPIRTL
+38 GSEKHPVRTL
-48 FKFYKGQ
+48 LTFYKGQ
-55 YHLLV
+55 YGRLLFAA
-60 LSAICYIIKK
+60 LCYIIKK
-70 SPQWLIPIIT
+70 SPQWMIPIIT
-80 ANLINLVVDR
+80 ADMINLVVEQ
-90 PADMM
+90 PENM
-95 LWIWINV
+95 LRRIVINAV
-102 AVLAVSLVMNIP
+102 VLALLLVMNIP
-114 FHYAY
+114 FHYLY
-119 VKLESVATRN
+119 VKSESVATRN

-161 MMRDVESIANL
+161 MMRDVEAIANL

-181 EILINLVVAIA
+181 EILINLVVAIT
-192 VVSSKNLFVFAFF
+192 VVLSKNLFVFIFF
-205 VLCAPVSGIIGFLFR
+205 VLCAPVAGVISFFFR

-249 LSRAHALEQNE
+249 LSRAHALEQTE
-260 TTKMNRLLHGIA
+260 TAKMNRLLHGIA
-272 KRGLRL
+272 HRGLRL

-292 FEGFQLICLVFTVLM
+292 FEGFQLICLVFTVAMFL
-307 YLYGSITDVGD
+307 GGQITEVGD
-318 ITLYQSY
+318 ITLYQNY

-336 LALIPTFARGIEA
+336 LAMIPTFARGIEA
-349 VTSVGELMHAQ
+349 VTSVGELMHAR
-360 EEESSEGKVALP
+360 EEESGEGKQPLK
-372 EVQGAYHFE
+372 EVQGAYSFRDVH
-381 GVNFAYETG
+381 FAYEQG
-390 RPVLES
+390 HPVLS
-396 FNLDVKPGETVALV
+396 DFTLDVQPGETVALV

-424 IGYHYPDAGVMTID
+424 IGYHYPDGGTVTID
-438 GHNIRELDLR
+438 GQNMRDIDLR
-448 SYRKHIAV
+448 TYRRHIAV

-465 GTIRENITYGLPDV
+465 GTIRDNITYGLSDV

-498 QMPKG
+498 QLPKG

-550 KKIQEALDYLTA
+550 KKIQEALDHLTA

-586 EGRCIEFGTYDE
+586 GGRCVECGTYDE

-608 YRQLQL
+608 YRKLQL

>member
-1 MKEENTVDVS
+1 MAEQKH
-11 IPEEDNRPLMN
+11 DNRPLMSDE
-22 NHELTQLEKEF
+22 ELTQLEAEF
-33 IERYK
+33 MERYK
-38 GSEQHPIRTL
+38 GSEKHPVRTL
-48 FKFYKGQ
+48 LTFYKGQ
-55 YHLLV
+55 YGKLIFA
-60 LSAICYIIKK
+60 AICYIIKK
-70 SPQWLIPIIT
+70 SPQWMIPIIT
-80 ANLINLVVDR
+80 ANLIDLVVDR
-90 PADMM
+90 PANMM
-95 LWIWINV
+95 TMIIGNV
-102 AVLAVSLVMNIP
+102 VVLAVLLLLNIP
-114 FHYAY
+114 FHYWY
-119 VKLESVATRN
+119 VRSESVATRN

-161 MMRDVESIANL
+161 MMRDVESIVNL

-181 EILINLVVAIA
+181 EIIINLVVAIA
-192 VVSSKNLFVFAFF
+192 VVLSKNLFVFVFF
-205 VLCAPVSGIIGFLFR
+205 ALCAPVAGVISFLFR
-220 KKLRTLNRD
+220 KKLRMLNRD

-249 LSRAHALEQNE
+249 LSRAHALENTE
-260 TTKMNRLLHGIA
+260 TAKMNRLLHGIA
-272 KRGLRL
+272 RRGLRL

-292 FEGFQLICLVFTVLM
+292 FEGFQLICLVFTVVMFLN
-307 YLYGSITDVGD
+307 GQIKDVGD
-318 ITLYQSY
+318 ITLYQNY

-336 LALIPTFARGIEA
+336 LAMIPTFARGIEA
-349 VTSVGELMHAQ
+349 VTSVGELMHA
-360 EEESSEGKVALP
+360 EEEENNDGKEPLAD
-372 EVQGAYHFE
+372 VQGAYTFS
-381 GVNFAYETG
+381 GVNFAYEQG
-390 RPVLES
+390 HPVLS
-396 FNLDVKPGETVALV
+396 NFTLDVKPGETVALV

-424 IGYHYPDAGVMTID
+424 IGYHFPVDGTICID
-438 GHNIRELDLR
+438 GHNLREIDLR

-465 GTIRENITYGLPDV
+465 GTIRDNITYGLPNV

-485 EILEAA
+485 QILEAA
-491 RLTEMIA
+491 RLTEMIEKL
-498 QMPKG
+498 PHG

-550 KKIQEALDYLTA
+550 KKIQEALDVLTA

-586 EGRCIEFGTYDE
+586 GGRCVEFGTYDE
-598 LMEKQGAFYR
+598 LMEKKGAFYK